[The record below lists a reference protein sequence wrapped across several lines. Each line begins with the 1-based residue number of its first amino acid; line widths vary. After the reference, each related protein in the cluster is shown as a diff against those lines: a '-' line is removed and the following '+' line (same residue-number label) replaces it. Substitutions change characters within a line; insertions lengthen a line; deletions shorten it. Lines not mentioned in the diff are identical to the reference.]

1 MMHRMSASV
10 FIAGS
15 LAVLLGVAHSYV
27 GERDVV
33 RRILECPDLPPLWGG
48 AVLMRR
54 TVRFAW
60 HLTSVAWLGAGA
72 LLMLFAARLVDASAR
87 LTVLVLG
94 GIFLASAVVAFVGS
108 RGRHPAW
115 VICLTIAAAAWYGT
129 R

>member
-1 MMHRMSASV
+1 MNASV
-10 FIAGS
+10 LIAGV

-27 GERDVV
+27 GERSVV
-33 RRILECPDLPPLWGG
+33 RAVVSRPDLPPLWGS

-54 TVRFAW
+54 TLRFAW

-72 LLMLFAARLVDASAR
+72 LLILFAGHLAEPPTRLG
-87 LTVLVLG
+87 VLVHG

-115 VICLTIAAAAWYGT
+115 AICLAIAAAAWYGA
-129 R
+129 RE